1 MVELALFSEP
11 QLITDDRIEDFV
23 YKPFFTDKQIKSRI
37 RIVDTIGPQWDIG
50 ESSATLINF
59 ELIETDNLEL
69 IDQVKYLIAQFVR
82 SKSPSHALA
91 TFLAV
96 KNFLN
101 LCESFDQQ
109 SGEELSDALA
119 DEMLYYFAGNRKMHG
134 ENELNRVRLWYRLGV
149 KLKLPMFQK
158 VVGDALRKLKLA
170 GSVKG
175 LDVLINIEGKSPLNS
190 NQLGDLRQLLQH
202 YSTHFEVGESNYWRL
217 AATWV
222 FITLGVRPCQLQQ
235 LMITDLAVNVVNPG
249 EKQERKTYLLN
260 VPSAKKRNET
270 PRTRFKSRPIPAFL
284 GKMLAELKEFNV
296 KWLADN
302 GHKIDSSVIP
312 IFMPISG
319 LHKRKANA
327 RHVTFVNCFSTDSIY
342 KSPGNILKYLN
353 NLVLVEGR
361 GEIVDMKINPRR
373 LRKTFATHAAA
384 CGTPAMVL
392 AELLDHE
399 DMQHV
404 MIYYKLGANFA
415 VKINR
420 IYHDQFGSILDFFK
434 GKITFK
440 ELNDANKNQQVFGP
454 EGLRRL
460 VGIGFCSKET
470 RCRLAPPYSC
480 YTCVKFEACNNKGL
494 HEEVLNIMVKDVEQ
508 LFEKN
513 VAPGKFEM
521 DHIKA
526 CKSLIQQLEIHS

>member
-1 MVELALFSEP
+1 MVELALLSYP
-11 QLITDDRIEDFV
+11 QSVTDDRMEDFV
-23 YKPFFTDKQIKSRI
+23 YKPFFTDKQIKART
-37 RIVDTIGPQWDIG
+37 RMVDTSSQQWDIG
-50 ESSATLINF
+50 ESKAVSINF
-59 ELIETDNLEL
+59 ELIETANLEL

-82 SKSPSHALA
+82 SKSPGHALA
-91 TFLAV
+91 IFCSV

-101 LCESFDQQ
+101 LCESFDEH
-109 SGEELSDALA
+109 SDEALGDALA
-119 DEMLYYFAGNRKMHG
+119 DEMLYHFAGNRKMHG

-158 VVGDALRKLKLA
+158 VVIDALRKLKLA

-175 LDVLINIEGKSPLNS
+175 LDVLIYIEGKSPLNS

-235 LMITDLAVNVVNPG
+235 LMITDLAVHTSTTSQNLEIN
-249 EKQERKTYLLN
+249 TYLLN
-260 VPSAKKRNET
+260 VPSSKKRNEP

-284 GKMLAELKEFNV
+284 GKILVNLKEFNIE
-296 KWLADN
+296 WLNNN
-302 GHKIDSSVIP
+302 GHSVEANFVP
-312 IFMPISG
+312 LFMPTSHFE
-319 LHKRKANA
+319 LRKPRS
-327 RHVTFVNCFSTDSIY
+327 RHSAFEYCFSTQVIY
-342 KSPGNILKYLN
+342 LAPDFLLKHLNILQ
-353 NLVLVEGR
+353 VEKR
-361 GEIVDMKINPRR
+361 DATVDLKINPRR

-415 VKINR
+415 IKINR

-440 ELNDANKNQQVFGP
+440 ELNDNNKNQQVFGP

-470 RCRLAPPYSC
+470 RCRLVPPYSC

-494 HEEVLNIMVKDVEQ
+494 HEEVLNVMVKDVEQ
-508 LFEKN
+508 LFENN
-513 VAPGKFEM
+513 VAPGKFDM
-521 DHIKA
+521 VHIKA